1 MLLSTSGEVVRQL
14 VAFSVE
20 AQYTLSNKLL
30 STVLPAKC
38 CLVYVG
44 LNLMRARFLSGD
56 TGGTCPYL
64 NIWGNSISKWS
75 YPIIAIKCSS
85 A

>member
-1 MLLSTSGEVVRQL
+1 MLLSKFGEVVRQHVAWKKGFLFQATCCQL

-20 AQYTLSNKLL
+20 AQQTLSHKLL

-44 LNLMRARFLSGD
+44 LKALGENQLDG
-56 TGGTCPYL
+56 
-64 NIWGNSISKWS
+64 
-75 YPIIAIKCSS
+75 IKLLF
-85 A
+85 